1 MKFCKKDNHF
11 PTWMIAFKHILT
23 NYKILEKAVWTS
35 EIAELILLYFK
46 SILSGKRM
54 SEGSLV
60 YITTV
65 T

>member
-1 MKFCKKDNHF
+1 
-11 PTWMIAFKHILT
+11 MIAFKHILT

-60 YITTV
+60 SITTV